1 MSNSITTSPLAHSSV
16 RMHKIS
22 NFNPRF
28 GDDGDRFRPERW
40 LSTDQ
45 VKLQQM
51 GAVQELGFTCGM
63 SIYYYIL
70 LYSVKEHP
78 LSHRP
83 SAINSKEVLVL
94 RNGRFTASS
103 GRVLF
108 RAIES
113 DHAVALTFQSKGNHT
128 LS

>member
-1 MSNSITTSPLAHSSV
+1 MSNSVTTFPLAHSSV

-22 NFNPRF
+22 NFNPGF

-94 RNGRFTASS
+94 GKGR
-103 GRVLF
+103 L
-108 RAIES
+108 
-113 DHAVALTFQSKGNHT
+113 
-128 LS
+128 